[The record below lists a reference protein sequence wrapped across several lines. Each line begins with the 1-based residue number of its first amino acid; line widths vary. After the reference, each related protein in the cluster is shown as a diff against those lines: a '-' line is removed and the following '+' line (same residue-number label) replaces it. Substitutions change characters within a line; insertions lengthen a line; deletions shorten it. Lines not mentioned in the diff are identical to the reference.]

1 MNNIFGGGGGDGS
14 DPSLGGGDPTGGS
27 DLGTML
33 SSIGQAFTGGGGGAT
48 GPVSSPVA
56 AVNAVQ
62 QATDPTGT
70 VAATNAI
77 TGGQAPQQ
85 TQNQSPQGPNQ
96 GGQSGNQDQFAPP
109 NAVEAL
115 KKALQGL
122 RQQQRQ
128 NPYGFPGGTGNAA
141 AGQNSP
147 MLNRAGRIPTD
158 AVPDKPAEPDDPNA
172 PSQYASNM
180 EFMNDNTPPP
190 SGIDPAD
197 AVRAGLRS
205 NAPDTSGQF
214 KMPGPA
220 NENAPSE
227 NFPAF
232 LKNLREGGGAAAPPP
247 EAPAQTAPSAPAM
260 GGGGGGGILGGLAG
274 LAPGSLGELIAR
286 MAGPAGVYFGNT
298 TPAETGELT
307 PGQVGMNYRPEDDPQ
322 APTAQPKENI
332 PIGGGEGNKLEAP
345 TGSVTKAPK
354 TGKPIKTVDPKTNK
368 PVDPKTGAPL
378 PTHKGPLPTKTGEY
392 QPATGNARDK
402 VWRPDTPTGMD
413 QEAGPIMRD
422 ISGVSTG
429 VPQQLGE
436 LAKMAMPLMMMALG
450 GMGGGGGGRGRHFGR
465 GFGGF
470 GHPGG
475 RGMWPYHHPNF
486 GWGMHGFH
494 PGGGWRPMHPVH
506 FRQMGGGGGP
516 MSYAGGGQ
524 GGMTGNPAVDAIL
537 QGIGGGGGGGGQG
550 GGGGGQQG
558 GGGGGGG
565 GGGEGGG
572 GISGGAD
579 DNFRNS
585 GLGDN
590 PLINTLVGQES
601 GGGQNIVSRTDADSH
616 GLTLAQGGNPDEIS
630 SGYFQI
636 QNHGPR
642 GTWQTYG
649 RQAGIDL
656 NKYPT
661 PRSAPIDV
669 QWKVASL
676 IPIGQWGHD
685 TQVRLRQ
692 RGFNYNPNTPLGQVA
707 QANGGVNLATAPGTT
722 PTGGTKTPN
731 PGGNDITPPA
741 IVGTQMGPES
751 VAAQ

>member
-14 DPSLGGGDPTGGS
+14 SDGGDPTGGS

-33 SSIGQAFTGGGGGAT
+33 SSIGQAFTGGGGGAN
-48 GPVSSPVA
+48 PVSSPVA

-537 QGIGGGGGGGGQG
+537 QGIGGGGGGGQG

-565 GGGEGGG
+565 GEGGWSAPQTQGPWSANPFLNTIVGAESSGRNSGAPGQGPGGDG
-572 GISGGAD
+572 GIARGYYNIQTPTWGDFAKKVPGASQYATADQASPEVQTQVAMTIPAHRFGDRTRAILHRQFGNFDERMTLGQLADQFGGAD
-579 DNFRNS
+579 W
-585 GLGDN
+585 
-590 PLINTLVGQES
+590 
-601 GGGQNIVSRTDADSH
+601 A
-616 GLTLAQGGNPDEIS
+616 A
-630 SGYFQI
+630 
-636 QNHGPR
+636 
-642 GTWQTYG
+642 
-649 RQAGIDL
+649 
-656 NKYPT
+656 NKP
-661 PRSAPIDV
+661 AP
-669 QWKVASL
+669 
-676 IPIGQWGHD
+676 
-685 TQVRLRQ
+685 
-692 RGFNYNPNTPLGQVA
+692 
-707 QANGGVNLATAPGTT
+707 PGTT

-731 PGGNDITPPA
+731 PEGNPATVDTTPSL
-741 IVGTQMGPES
+741 TQMGPES

>member
-1 MNNIFGGGGGDGS
+1 MNNIFGGGDGS
-14 DPSLGGGDPTGGS
+14 SDPTGGS

-33 SSIGQAFTGGGGGAT
+33 SSIGQAFTSGGAS
-48 GPVSSPVA
+48 PVSSPVA

-85 TQNQSPQGPNQ
+85 TQTQSPQGPNQ

-128 NPYGFPGGTGNAA
+128 NPYSFPGGAGSAE

-180 EFMNDNTPPP
+180 EFMNDNSPPPPP

-197 AVRAGLRS
+197 AVRAGLRRYT
-205 NAPDTSGQF
+205 PDTSGQF
-214 KMPGPA
+214 QTPGPA

-232 LKNLREGGGAAAPPP
+232 LKNLREGGGAATP

-402 VWRPDTPTGMD
+402 VWRPDTPTGYE

-429 VPQQLGE
+429 VPQQLGD
-436 LAKMAMPLMMMALG
+436 LAKMAMPLLMMAIG
-450 GMGGGGGGRGRHFGR
+450 GMGGGGGGRHFGR

-516 MSYAGGGQ
+516 LGYAGGGQ

-537 QGIGGGGGGGGQG
+537 QGIGGGGGHQ
-550 GGGGGQQG
+550 GGGGQQG

-565 GGGEGGG
+565 GGGNEQPWTAPEGGNAG
-572 GISGGAD
+572 TPLTDNRSIGAAD
-579 DNFRNS
+579 DVLATIR
-585 GLGDN
+585 
-590 PLINTLVGQES
+590 QRES
-601 GGGQNIVSRTDADSH
+601 GGQNKRPEENYAYPRSQA
-616 GLTLAQGGNPDEIS
+616 
-630 SGYFQI
+630 SGYYQI
-636 QNHGPR
+636 QP
-642 GTWQTYG
+642 GTWRAWARDSGDTEAANYREAYLAPQAVQDRMARWALQKYGPNASYTWAASGPYPNVDPKSWQTTT
-649 RQAGIDL
+649 AG
-656 NKYPT
+656 
-661 PRSAPIDV
+661 
-669 QWKVASL
+669 
-676 IPIGQWGHD
+676 
-685 TQVRLRQ
+685 
-692 RGFNYNPNTPLGQVA
+692 NTPK
-707 QANGGVNLATAPGTT
+707 PGTT

-731 PGGNDITPPA
+731 PEGNPANVDTTPSL
-741 IVGTQMGPES
+741 TQMGPES